1 MCFPPFFKAVVMY
14 VCVSDFLFPIDWV
27 IWGSK
32 NPYILCFPSSKHNPK
47 RYLNFN
53 KLVLIYL
60 INQKYKDFK
69 IWTYIIHN
77 CRTVMLISWSPDA
90 RSNKSDMW
98 TYNGRLLCLPKTLA
112 SHGTS
117 KTVVS
122 KAVATSTNAA
132 RGSSMENIFFFPR
145 GSFVLGSCY
154 SSTNK
159 QILKLV
165 RM

>member
-1 MCFPPFFKAVVMY
+1 MT
-14 VCVSDFLFPIDWV
+14 
-27 IWGSK
+27 WGSK
-32 NPYILCFPSSKHNPK
+32 NPYILCFPSLKHNPQ

-60 INQKYKDFK
+60 INQKYKDFNS
-69 IWTYIIHN
+69 WTYIIHN
-77 CRTVMLISWSPDA
+77 CRTDMLISWYPDV
-90 RSNKSDMW
+90 SNKSKMW
-98 TYNGRLLCLPKTLA
+98 KYNGTSLSLPKTLA

-117 KTVVS
+117 RTIVS
-122 KAVATSTNAA
+122 KVVETSTNAA
-132 RGSSMENIFFFPR
+132 TGSSMENVFFFCR

>member
-1 MCFPPFFKAVVMY
+1 MDVEMY
-14 VCVSDFLFPIDWV
+14 VCVFDFLFPINWMR
-27 IWGSK
+27 WGSK
-32 NPYILCFPSSKHNPK
+32 NPYIFCFPSLKHNPQ
-47 RYLNFN
+47 RYLNLN

-60 INQKYKDFK
+60 INQKYKIFN

-77 CRTVMLISWSPDA
+77 CRTVMLISWSLDG

-98 TYNGRLLCLPKTLA
+98 TYNGTSLCLPKTLA
-112 SHGTS
+112 SNGTS

-122 KAVATSTNAA
+122 KAVATSTMAA
-132 RGSSMENIFFFPR
+132 TGSSMKNIFFFRR

-159 QILKLV
+159 QILKLI

>member
-32 NPYILCFPSSKHNPK
+32 NPYILCFPLSKHNPK

-60 INQKYKDFK
+60 INQKYTYFN

-77 CRTVMLISWSPDA
+77 CRIVMLIFWAPAA

-112 SHGTS
+112 SHGTY

-122 KAVATSTNAA
+122 KVVATSTNVAT
-132 RGSSMENIFFFPR
+132 GSSMENIFLFRR
-145 GSFVLGSCY
+145 GSFVSGSCY
-154 SSTNK
+154 SSINK